1 MGVSLFPFSVYTFPM
16 PTLRV
21 PALMKSYV
29 ENQTE
34 VTLSGATIAEA
45 LNDLVTRHPA
55 IKTHILDKNGELRR
69 YVNLFVNDANIKDL
83 GGVETLLGEAD
94 KIILLPSISGG

>member
-1 MGVSLFPFSVYTFPM
+1 M

-21 PALMKSYV
+21 PTLMKSYV

-34 VTLSGATIAEA
+34 VSLSGATVAQV

-55 IKTHILDKNGELRR
+55 IRVHIMDKNGELRR
-69 YVNLFVNDANIKDL
+69 YVNLFVNEANIKDL
-83 GGVETLLGEAD
+83 NGLDTPLEEAD

>member
-29 ENQTE
+29 DNQTE
-34 VTLSGATIAEA
+34 VSLSGATVAEA
-45 LNDLVTRHPA
+45 LNDLISRHPA
-55 IKTHILDKNGELRR
+55 IRIHILDKNGELRR
-69 YVNLFVNDANIKDL
+69 YVNLFVNDANIKEL
-83 GGVETLLGEAD
+83 NGVDTPLGETD

>member
-1 MGVSLFPFSVYTFPM
+1 M

-34 VTLSGATIAEA
+34 VSLRGATVADI
-45 LNDLVTRHPA
+45 LSDLVTRHPA
-55 IKTHILDKNGELRR
+55 IKIHIMDQNGDLRR
-69 YVNLFVNDANIKDL
+69 YVNLFVNDTNIKEL
-83 GGVETLLGEAD
+83 NGVKTSLQESD
-94 KIILLPSISGG
+94 KVILLPSISGG